1 MSSFTSTNRTNVT
14 ITTTVDRF
22 ASSADVEA
30 ALREIARQYGVT
42 LGDLTVT
49 TAPAERTVAVEMN
62 ETEHASYVAW
72 REAREHGVT
81 GNTSA

>member
-14 ITTTVDRF
+14 INATINRF

-49 TAPAERTVAVEMN
+49 TAPAERVVNVEM
-62 ETEHASYVAW
+62 TEAQYAAWQASQA
-72 REAREHGVT
+72 
-81 GNTSA
+81 TSTTPGA